1 MSHQAGVGSWRG
13 VLLDLSVQQS
23 LYTSYGTRK
32 RVLRARERTMQRVP
46 AHGQLVAA
54 AAVCSM
60 SCRRVAAP
68 IRTVLPVGGA
78 HPVGQGLVGIAPAR
92 ATMCVRAGARGR
104 HPRPPE
110 APERRHCGVREQSDR
125 SRRANCGHSQL
136 SVRSDHGCL
145 TVSQPAVG
153 RRGTHESGH
162 RQSFCSAHITTYV
175 MMFCANEDEQR

>member
-1 MSHQAGVGSWRG
+1 MEGRTARLKRAAITIHVVRNAQTRPP
-13 VLLDLSVQQS
+13 
-23 LYTSYGTRK
+23 GTG
-32 RVLRARERTMQRVP
+32 TYQRVP
-46 AHGQLVAA
+46 AHGHLVAA

-104 HPRPPE
+104 HPRP
-110 APERRHCGVREQSDR
+110 PERRHCGVREQSDR